1 MTDNAAMDS
10 DSLLRLARIYGSTK
24 GLRLNTVSTYMSG
37 SGDVLARLSRGHDI
51 TTRRLRRF
59 FQWLSDNWPADLPW
73 PEDIPRPTPNSTPKE
88 AA

>member
-1 MTDNAAMDS
+1 MDS
-10 DSLLRLARIYGSTK
+10 ESLLRLASIYGKSK
-24 GLRLNTVSTYMSG
+24 NLRLNSVSTYMSG

-59 FQWLSDNWPADLPW
+59 VQWFSDHWPADLPW
-73 PEDIPRPTPNSTPKE
+73 PDDIPRPTPTAAIDPQE